1 MQRREA
7 DKIQPTFDEVGREM
21 TVQLKERKRGPKARY
36 HELSFFDEVSPA
48 QLNSYTPEKLKAILI
63 QREDVQRIAKQDIE
77 SAILRHGFENNCGEM
92 VCDPLTNSTVE
103 DSPWLTNHTK
113 PCEYTI
119 CPRCRPGAADR
130 TWLSLDG
137 VLGGDIAPTAAVGYG
152 FHVMGYRPVV
162 DADILRTI
170 GDREDPAVR
179 PLPAYA
185 NCKR

>member
-21 TVQLKERKRGPKARY
+21 TVHLKERKRGPKARY

-92 VCDPLTNSTVE
+92 VCDPLTDSTVE